1 MIPDFKAY
9 IKIEQLPDELKAKHK
24 IKIGASKP
32 RFDVTGVSGYW
43 PELESIKNRKGQ
55 ICFYLLEN
63 DGFIDTNALRRAD
76 RRLQAKDSLN
86 FSSVYLLNLNTEPL
100 VGYGNPN
107 GQKTYSKDK
116 KPNPFFEC
124 RTDGYLFIIQPDWK
138 AIEIL
143 VITNGL
149 YTIEANAKAFADGQY
164 NEALAT
170 LRATAKPIFE
180 Y

>member
-24 IKIGASKP
+24 IKIGAKTP
-32 RFDVTGVSGYW
+32 RFDVTGVSGYY
-43 PELESIKNRKGQ
+43 PELESIKNPKGQ
-55 ICFYLLEN
+55 IYFNLLVN

-86 FSSVYLLNLNTEPL
+86 FSSVYLLNLNTEPM

-116 KPNPFFEC
+116 KPNPFYEC